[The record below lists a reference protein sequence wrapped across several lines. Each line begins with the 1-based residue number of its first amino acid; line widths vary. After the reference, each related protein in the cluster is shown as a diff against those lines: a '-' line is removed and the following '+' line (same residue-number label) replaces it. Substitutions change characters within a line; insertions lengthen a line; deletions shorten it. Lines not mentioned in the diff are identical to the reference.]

1 MSRTPPIE
9 VKAAGASVRR
19 AIRFDLPGAM
29 LLLGTVFWGAGFTWA
44 KASIEGANR
53 AAGLPHGA
61 LFGPLFTL
69 GLRFSLGAIV
79 WLAVFPAAR
88 RGWNWKS
95 TARASGLG
103 ILLAA
108 GLIVQHLGLDR
119 TSEAVSAFLTSLTI
133 LFVPILVTFTARRPP
148 RGVLWLGVVIAVAGV
163 WMMTGAQ
170 PSGFGSG
177 EILGL
182 ACSLAFALYILA
194 VNRIVPNDS
203 PWRMT
208 GGQFLV
214 VGIICIVCASLSPG
228 GSNVFHPVA
237 AFRVMLASDVTL
249 NVLLLTIFA
258 TIGAFG
264 LLTHF
269 QPFVEPTRAALIYL
283 FEPVVATV
291 WAAVGAGHGLGKLAL
306 IGAALIL
313 AANVLVE
320 ILSIRGDGASDR

>member
-1 MSRTPPIE
+1 M
-9 VKAAGASVRR
+9 RR

-29 LLLGTVFWGAGFTWA
+29 LLLGTLFWGAGFTWA

-53 AAGLPHGA
+53 AANLPHGA

-79 WLAVFPAAR
+79 WFALFPAAR
-88 RGWNWKS
+88 RGWTPES
-95 TARASGLG
+95 AARALGLG
-103 ILLAA
+103 ALLAA

-133 LFVPILVTFTARRPP
+133 LFVPILVTLTSRRPP
-148 RGVLWLGVVIAVAGV
+148 RGVLWLGVIIAVVGV

-170 PSGFGSG
+170 PTGFGRG

-182 ACSLAFALYILA
+182 ACSFAFALYILA
-194 VNRIVPNDS
+194 VNSVVPNDS

-214 VGIICIVCASLSPG
+214 VGVACLVCASLSPG
-228 GSNVFHPVA
+228 GSNAYRPAGFL
-237 AFRVMLASDVTL
+237 RVMFAPEVTV
-249 NVLLLTIFA
+249 NILLLTVFA

-283 FEPVVATV
+283 FEPVVATL
-291 WAAVGAGHGLGKLAL
+291 WAAVAAGRGLGKVAL

-313 AANVLVE
+313 AANVLAE
-320 ILSIRGDGASDR
+320 ILTMRSAAEMES

>member
-1 MSRTPPIE
+1 
-9 VKAAGASVRR
+9 
-19 AIRFDLPGAM
+19 
-29 LLLGTVFWGAGFTWA
+29 
-44 KASIEGANR
+44 
-53 AAGLPHGA
+53 
-61 LFGPLFTL
+61 L
-69 GLRFSLGAIV
+69 GLGV
-79 WLAVFPAAR
+79 
-88 RGWNWKS
+88 
-95 TARASGLG
+95 
-103 ILLAA
+103 LLAA

-133 LFVPILVTFTARRPP
+133 LFVPILVTLTARRPP

-182 ACSLAFALYILA
+182 ACSLAFAIYILA
-194 VNRIVPNDS
+194 VNAIVPNDS

-214 VGIICIVCASLSPG
+214 VGVICMVWAMISPG
-228 GSNVFHPVA
+228 GSNAYQPAVLW
-237 AFRVMLASDVTL
+237 RVMLAPDVTL
-249 NVLLLTIFA
+249 NVLLLTVFA

-283 FEPVVATV
+283 FEPVVATI
-291 WAAVGAGHGLGKLAL
+291 WAAVAAGHGIGRIAL

-320 ILSIRGDGASDR
+320 ILTSHTAGSWVNDRQQAI

>member
-1 MSRTPPIE
+1 MRP
-9 VKAAGASVRR
+9 AL
-19 AIRFDLPGAM
+19 RFDLAGAM

-44 KASIEGANR
+44 KASIDGANR
-53 AAGLPHGA
+53 AARLPHGA

-69 GLRFSLGAIV
+69 GLRFGLGAIV
-79 WLAVFPAAR
+79 WFALFPAAR
-88 RGWNWKS
+88 RGWTWKS
-95 TARASGLG
+95 AARAVGLG
-103 ILLAA
+103 ALLAA

-133 LFVPILVTFTARRPP
+133 LFVPILVTLTARHPP
-148 RGVLWLGVVIAVAGV
+148 RGVLWLGVIIAVVGV

-170 PSGFGSG
+170 PSGFGIG

-194 VNRIVPNDS
+194 VNKVVPNDS

-214 VGIICIVCASLSPG
+214 VGLICMVCAFLLPG
-228 GSNVFHPVA
+228 GRN
-237 AFRVMLASDVTL
+237 AFRPATALRMVFAPDVTL
-249 NVLLLTIFA
+249 NVLLLTVFA

-269 QPFVEPTRAALIYL
+269 QPLVEPTRAALIYL
-283 FEPVVATV
+283 FEPVVATI
-291 WAAVGAGHGLGKLAL
+291 WAAAAAGHGLGRLAI
-306 IGAALIL
+306 IGASLIL
-313 AANVLVE
+313 VANVLVE
-320 ILSIRGDGASDR
+320 ILTLRTKAAQGG